1 MAPGLLDSE
10 MFGLQ
15 ALERVMRVS
24 RTWDSLI
31 SLLPKGGEAIWGDSN
46 WSPEEDHVCDSVTR
60 KHQQQQQQFEVQ
72 ANDTDGS
79 RRFRVQESTNY
90 GSIISFSKSHS
101 SEMSRLVS
109 QVYAISFSPSLFILQ
124 IA

>member
-1 MAPGLLDSE
+1 MLLCRAMAPGLLDSE
-10 MFGLQ
+10 IFGLQ

-46 WSPEEDHVCDSVTR
+46 WSPEEDHVCDSR
-60 KHQQQQQQFEVQ
+60 KQQQQFEVQ

-90 GSIISFSKSHS
+90 GSIISFSNSHS
-101 SEMSRLVS
+101 SEMSRLAS
-109 QVYAISFSPSLFILQ
+109 QV
-124 IA
+124 